1 MGVSTTTPTTRFTA
15 MAPQPIKNR
24 AGLRPQRPLRPSE
37 SCATRLS
44 RGRRRR
50 EQQRTH
56 PMAFA
61 SPVDE
66 AIVNA
71 PCGEQLGPLD
81 VVDEARMLRD
91 ASFPIPADELIQLT
105 KGLLAANNGADDPS
119 LLAEDFQF
127 VAPVVGPLGRE
138 EFASAFK
145 SFKLKEAFS
154 EWKTN
159 AHHFRVDPFEPNRVW
174 FTTRMTAVNTGPMMG
189 DPTGI
194 RVISP
199 PQASS
204 CRYDWSS
211 MKHATKKSPSNAIQ
225 SNTIQCIRFNTS
237 GKCDDLTV
245 GYVMDRRQ
253 GNTGGLGAVFGILNA
268 IGRPLPFPEARP
280 YKRSWRFSLFVLVSR
295 LAKWI
300 RPKGK
305 TVEAVKEA

>member
-1 MGVSTTTPTTRFTA
+1 

-204 CRYDWSS
+204 CR
-211 MKHATKKSPSNAIQ
+211 
-225 SNTIQCIRFNTS
+225 FNTS